1 MNVSAP
7 LFRVK
12 SRMISKYIISSIA
25 AESMSIFRIA
35 KQSFLFAEMGYAGRV
50 RGIIYLPGTDSIA
63 PVDK

>member
-1 MNVSAP
+1 
-7 LFRVK
+7 
-12 SRMISKYIISSIA
+12 MISKYIISSIA